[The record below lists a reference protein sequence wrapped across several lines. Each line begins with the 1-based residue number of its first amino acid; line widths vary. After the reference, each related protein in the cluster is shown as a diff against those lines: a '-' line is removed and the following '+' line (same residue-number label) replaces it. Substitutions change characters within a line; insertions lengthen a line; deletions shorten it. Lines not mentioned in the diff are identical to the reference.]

1 MPNGA
6 SRPGR
11 SVNLRWAQ
19 TLRSLPVLGLSGSL
33 VLRELLGGAE
43 FGRRFME
50 RFLKKHIL
58 PHRPPG
64 YLGILT
70 GGGGVDKAPQV
81 TPPLAQEWRP
91 WLRRISS
98 AWP

>member
-50 RFLKKHIL
+50 RFLKNTSPLTAHQ
-58 PHRPPG
+58 
-64 YLGILT
+64 GIW
-70 GGGGVDKAPQV
+70 
-81 TPPLAQEWRP
+81 E
-91 WLRRISS
+91 S
-98 AWP
+98 

>member
-19 TLRSLPVLGLSGSL
+19 TLRSLPALGLSGSL

-50 RFLKKHIL
+50 RFFKKTHPPSPPTRVFGNLDWGWGDVLIKL
-58 PHRPPG
+58 PR
-64 YLGILT
+64 
-70 GGGGVDKAPQV
+70 
-81 TPPLAQEWRP
+81 
-91 WLRRISS
+91 
-98 AWP
+98 